1 MDDEDLGYFYDDAT
15 DQLQFM
21 ENALLDAKDGTD
33 DSEKI
38 GEIFR
43 AMHTIKGTAGMFEF
57 DEIVNLTH
65 KAENLLD
72 EIRDEKVV
80 FTASL
85 STLFMSV
92 KDTTTALVEN
102 VVNGAELDDD
112 IKDTLVYLEKQLLE
126 NMSGDNNTNTNI
138 EKPEEDTTTDN
149 SSSNIWHISLRLKPE
164 FLKTGMD
171 IISIIKFM
179 EEIGELQIVKT
190 IANDIPDFEQYDPI
204 STYIGFEIKY
214 KHDGT
219 TDDIDE
225 IFEFIED
232 DIDLIFFKYDD
243 KTKFNDLVDKRES
256 YIKQLLIDHF
266 DYEDTTEPPPA
277 KIEQKDKV
285 ETKTKS
291 TPTPQANNTQEKDFF
306 LKVNSKKIDEIIN
319 KVSQMVIANAQVLGH
334 TQNND
339 DEELQDMLTNIETLL
354 EDVRDSVLDVRMV
367 QVKDSFIK
375 YRRIVNDTATKLNKQ
390 IDFILEGE
398 DTELDKSVVEKLS
411 DPLTHMIRNSVD
423 HGVEMPDIR
432 VANGKSPQGK
442 VILRAYPDA
451 GTIVIELE
459 DDGAGINKE
468 AVLKKAIAN
477 GIVSVD
483 HNLSDKEIYMLIF
496 AAGLSTADSVSNI
509 SGRGVGM
516 DVVRRNIE
524 ELRGV
529 IEVEST
535 PNKGSKII
543 IRLPLTLA
551 IIDGFL
557 VQSGHDKFI
566 IPVDMITQCIELTDE
581 YKSDIKD
588 AHTIMVRGEMLP
600 LLNLRKFYDDKITQ
614 EELDSDENRYRQ
626 NVIIVRFG
634 SSEVGLLT
642 DELYGQQQT
651 VIKPLGG
658 IFKNIP
664 GISGGSILGSGEIAY
679 ILDIPK
685 LIEKQIKQRK

>member
-1 MDDEDLGYFYDDAT
+1 MDDEDLGYFYDDAV

-21 ENALLDAKDGTD
+21 ENALLDAKDGTN

-102 VVNGAELDDD
+102 VVNGLELDDN
-112 IKDTLVYLEKQLLE
+112 IKQGQSTLEKQLLQ
-126 NMSGDNNTNTNI
+126 NMPNYSSDTSTQI
-138 EKPEEDTTTDN
+138 EEDTKINPNN
-149 SSSNIWHISLRLKPE
+149 SNSTSNIWHISLRLKPE

-179 EEIGELQIVKT
+179 EEIGKLQTVKT
-190 IANDIPDFEQYDPI
+190 IANDIPSFEQYDPI
-204 STYIGFEIKY
+204 STYIGFEIRY

-219 TDDIDE
+219 KEDVEE

-232 DIDLIFFKYDD
+232 DIDLIFFKSDD
-243 KTKFNDLVDKRES
+243 KKEFDDLIAKREP
-256 YIKQLLIDHF
+256 YIKQILEDDF
-266 DYEDTTEPPPA
+266 GYEDEI
-277 KIEQKDKV
+277 KIPTPKV
-285 ETKTKS
+285 EQETKKTVEVKS
-291 TPTPQANNTQEKDFF
+291 KEKDFF

>member
-102 VVNGAELDDD
+102 VVNGAELDD
-112 IKDTLVYLEKQLLE
+112 DTLVYLEKQLLE

-306 LKVNSKKIDEIIN
+306 LKVNSIN
-319 KVSQMVIANAQVLGH
+319 
-334 TQNND
+334 
-339 DEELQDMLTNIETLL
+339 
-354 EDVRDSVLDVRMV
+354 
-367 QVKDSFIK
+367 
-375 YRRIVNDTATKLNKQ
+375 
-390 IDFILEGE
+390 
-398 DTELDKSVVEKLS
+398 
-411 DPLTHMIRNSVD
+411 
-423 HGVEMPDIR
+423 
-432 VANGKSPQGK
+432 
-442 VILRAYPDA
+442 
-451 GTIVIELE
+451 
-459 DDGAGINKE
+459 
-468 AVLKKAIAN
+468 
-477 GIVSVD
+477 
-483 HNLSDKEIYMLIF
+483 
-496 AAGLSTADSVSNI
+496 
-509 SGRGVGM
+509 
-516 DVVRRNIE
+516 
-524 ELRGV
+524 
-529 IEVEST
+529 
-535 PNKGSKII
+535 
-543 IRLPLTLA
+543 
-551 IIDGFL
+551 
-557 VQSGHDKFI
+557 
-566 IPVDMITQCIELTDE
+566 
-581 YKSDIKD
+581 
-588 AHTIMVRGEMLP
+588 
-600 LLNLRKFYDDKITQ
+600 
-614 EELDSDENRYRQ
+614 
-626 NVIIVRFG
+626 
-634 SSEVGLLT
+634 
-642 DELYGQQQT
+642 
-651 VIKPLGG
+651 
-658 IFKNIP
+658 
-664 GISGGSILGSGEIAY
+664 
-679 ILDIPK
+679 
-685 LIEKQIKQRK
+685 